1 MPMPVDGTLC
11 LSETD
16 HFLWCKYQGVGY
28 PHGFMRDELVQIK
41 DPRSGEWRKPVLLM
55 RYLDSNDMRPLTCTP
70 PATVSADAEGRT
82 TVTHSPHAHIRLSA
96 EPA

>member
-16 HFLWCKYQGVGY
+16 HFLWCKYQGVEY
-28 PHGFMRDELVQIK
+28 PHGFKRGELVQMK

-55 RYLDSNDMRPLTCTP
+55 RYLDSNDMRPLVEWTDNEN
-70 PATVSADAEGRT
+70 DAVISREIIARPWTSEWG
-82 TVTHSPHAHIRLSA
+82 
-96 EPA
+96 